1 VRPDYHGGSIVNL
14 MASIVTAFGGR
25 SDYATARDL
34 APAELASTR
43 NVVLLVLDGLGYR
56 HLVRVLA
63 GGALH
68 GALRASLTST
78 FPTTTAAAI
87 TTFMTGL
94 APQAHGLTGWHM
106 YFREIGAILAVLPF
120 RPRHGGPSLA
130 ASGVVTP
137 AELLG
142 HAPVFDELDAA
153 TFVVSPAAIVES
165 DFNRAVS
172 GAARRV
178 GYGELDAMFGAVR
191 DIVRGGKG
199 RQYVYAYYSDID
211 ALAHAHGVASEQVD
225 AELARVDAAFAR
237 FLDQIAGTDTL
248 VVATADH
255 GFVDTRSETV
265 VELDDHP
272 ELAATLALPLC
283 GEPRV
288 AYCYVRPGEGARF
301 ERYIESRLGHCASVR
316 ASADLLAE
324 GWFGPGA
331 PHPRLAERIGDYIV
345 VMKDRYA
352 IRDVLPGERRH
363 AQIGVHGGTTVDEM
377 LVPLVVA
384 RR

>member
-1 VRPDYHGGSIVNL
+1 VRPDYQGGSIVNL

-25 SDYATARDL
+25 SDYAPARDL
-34 APAELASTR
+34 APAEIAAAR
-43 NVVLLVLDGLGYR
+43 NVVMLVVDGLGYR
-56 HLVRVLA
+56 HLHRAVPR
-63 GGALH
+63 GALH
-68 GALRASLTST
+68 ASLRARLTST
-78 FPTTTAAAI
+78 FPSTTAAAI

-106 YFREIGAILAVLPF
+106 YFREIGAVLAVLPF
-120 RPRHGGPSLA
+120 RPRHGGPSLV
-130 ASGVVTP
+130 ASGGVTP
-137 AELLG
+137 EELLG
-142 HAPVFDELDAA
+142 HGPVFDDLRAA

-172 GAARRV
+172 GRARRI
-178 GYGELDAMFGAVR
+178 GYGQLEEMFAAVR
-191 DIVRGGKG
+191 DVVRTGDDRK
-199 RQYVYAYYSDID
+199 YVYAYYSEID
-211 ALAHAHGVASEQVD
+211 SLAHAHGVASDEVG
-225 AELARVDAAFAR
+225 AEVGRVDAAFGR
-237 FLDQIAGTDTL
+237 FLEEIAGTDTL
-248 VVATADH
+248 VLATADH
-255 GFVDTRSETV
+255 GFVDTRPDTV
-265 VELDDHP
+265 IELDDHP

-288 AYCYVRPGEGARF
+288 AYCYVRPGEGATF
-301 ERYIESRLGHCASVR
+301 ERYVESRLRNCASLS

-331 PHPRLAERIGDYIV
+331 PHPRLAERIGDYIL
-345 VMKDRYA
+345 VMKDGYA

-363 AQIGVHGGTTVDEM
+363 AQIGVHGGTSEDEM

>member
-1 VRPDYHGGSIVNL
+1 VRPDYQGGSIVNL

-25 SDYATARDL
+25 SDYAPARDL
-34 APAELASTR
+34 APAEIAAAR
-43 NVVLLVLDGLGYR
+43 NVVMLVVDGLGYR
-56 HLVRVLA
+56 HLHRAVPR
-63 GGALH
+63 GALH
-68 GALRASLTST
+68 ASLRARLTST
-78 FPTTTAAAI
+78 FPSTTAAAI

-106 YFREIGAILAVLPF
+106 YFREIGAVLAVLPF
-120 RPRHGGPSLA
+120 RPRHGGPSLV
-130 ASGVVTP
+130 ASGGVTP
-137 AELLG
+137 EELLG
-142 HAPVFDELDAA
+142 HGPVFDDLRAT

-172 GAARRV
+172 GRARRI
-178 GYGELDAMFGAVR
+178 GYGQLEEMFAAVR
-191 DIVRGGKG
+191 DVVRTGDDRK
-199 RQYVYAYYSDID
+199 YVYAYYSEID
-211 ALAHAHGVASEQVD
+211 SLAHAHGVASDEVG
-225 AELARVDAAFAR
+225 AEVGRVDAAFGR
-237 FLDQIAGTDTL
+237 FLEEIAGTDTL
-248 VVATADH
+248 VLATADH
-255 GFVDTRSETV
+255 GFVDTRPDTV
-265 VELDDHP
+265 IELDDHP

-288 AYCYVRPGEGARF
+288 AYCYVRPGEGATF
-301 ERYIESRLGHCASVR
+301 ERYVESRLRHCASLS

-331 PHPRLAERIGDYIV
+331 PHPRLAERIGDYIL
-345 VMKDRYA
+345 VMKDGYA

-363 AQIGVHGGTTVDEM
+363 AQIGVHGGTSEDEM